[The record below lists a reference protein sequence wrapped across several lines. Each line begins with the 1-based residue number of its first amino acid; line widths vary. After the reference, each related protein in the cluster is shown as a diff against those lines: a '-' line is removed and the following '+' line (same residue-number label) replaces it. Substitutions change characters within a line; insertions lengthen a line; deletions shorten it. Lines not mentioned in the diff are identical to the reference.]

1 MPHLNAVFR
10 ASDGRSAC
18 YFLVVLAIRV
28 LLDVLAVGAF
38 AGLRLAVLG
47 VALLRLPAVAVF
59 AAGFLALLATA
70 ACLGSSK
77 VMR

>member
-1 MPHLNAVFR
+1 MPPFG
-10 ASDGRSAC
+10 ASAGRSPC

-28 LLDVLAVGAF
+28 LLDVLAGAAF
-38 AGLRLAVLG
+38 AGLRFAVLV

-70 ACLGSSK
+70 ACLGNSK